1 MEKDEK
7 NGMTP
12 DSVARLVVKLAEK
25 KHVAPLYTAGL
36 QYKTL
41 VFLSRLLPHK
51 LAVKVVGGMYK

>member
-12 DSVARLVVKLAEK
+12 DSVAKLVVKLAEK
-25 KHVAPLYTAGL
+25 KHVSPLYTAGL

-41 VFLSRLLPHK
+41 VFLSRFFPHK
-51 LAVKVVGGMYK
+51 LAVKIVGGMYK

>member
-1 MEKDEK
+1 
-7 NGMTP
+7 MTP